1 MSTTVP
7 CSKDLGWVTFGRTRS
22 GKTLW
27 NALLFRH
34 GAPIILSASILK
46 SSLEV
51 HNDRNSTP

>member
-22 GKTLW
+22 GKSLW

-34 GAPIILSASILK
+34 GPPILSASILK